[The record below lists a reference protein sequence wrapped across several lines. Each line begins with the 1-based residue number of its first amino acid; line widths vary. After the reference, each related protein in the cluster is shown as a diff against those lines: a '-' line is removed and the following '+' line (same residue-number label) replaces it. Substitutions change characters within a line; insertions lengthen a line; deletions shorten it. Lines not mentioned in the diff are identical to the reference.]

1 MKCPNCGGQMG
12 IEDAVC
18 PYCNTPNT
26 MAVQHQSDMARYRQ
40 EYQRTQE
47 SVMEKTSFLQTQGSW
62 LVVLSILLVGLV
74 AGVILLANSWDIGYS
89 IRENNVERSAA
100 EEGNITYTLNQ
111 DINNPR
117 AFAMIEIWK
126 DQDAIDK
133 HNASEHFRT
142 LVPKLGVM
150 AEEKSIALYQEVEY

>member
-1 MKCPNCGGQMG
+1 MIKIVARTVVKEGMV
-12 IEDAVC
+12 EAYLETVKDL
-18 PYCNTPNT
+18 
-26 MAVQHQSDMARYRQ
+26 VQA
-40 EYQRTQE
+40 
-47 SVMEKTSFLQTQGSW
+47 
-62 LVVLSILLVGLV
+62 
-74 AGVILLANSWDIGYS
+74 
-89 IRENNVERSAA
+89 SAA

-111 DINNPR
+111 DISNPR
-117 AFAMIEIWK
+117 AFAMLEIWK